1 MIRIVAK
8 KEKDLLFDLPMEQ
21 IMNQEIKWFWVDISE
36 PTPEEASLLLE
47 FFHFHPLAVED
58 CLNELQR
65 PKLEY
70 YEDHQFLVV
79 HAINEQTLKAEE
91 VDVFFGANFIVSFHQ
106 TNLKELD
113 YVYEYVKKTKKPDQM
128 NPMQILYKVMD
139 KLVDTYFPILHRME
153 DTVLALDDELEL
165 EKPKLINELFDIRG
179 EVLRLRKTIVP
190 MRELLYRMLESK
202 RITISDKRKAYFHD
216 IYDHLI
222 KLSETLDSIREM
234 TSDIRDNYISL
245 SSHRMNTIMKTLT
258 VITTI
263 FMPLTFI
270 AGIYGMNFSHMPELH
285 YRYGYFAAVGF
296 MVLIGMSMF
305 LWFKRK
311 GWFDQ
316 K

>member
-1 MIRIVAK
+1 MLRVIAK
-8 KEKDLLFDLPMEQ
+8 REKELVFDVPLEQLKDPD
-21 IMNQEIKWFWVDISE
+21 IKWYWVDISE
-36 PTPEEASLLLE
+36 PDAEEEKLLLE
-47 FFHFHPLAVED
+47 FFQFHPLAVED

-70 YEDHQFLVV
+70 YDDHQFLVV
-79 HAINEQTLKAEE
+79 HAIDEQTMKTDE
-91 VDVFFGANFIVSFHQ
+91 VDIFFGSNFVVSFHLAK
-106 TNLKELD
+106 LKELD
-113 YVYEYVKKTKKPDQM
+113 FVWNYVVNTKKADQI
-128 NPMQILYKVMD
+128 NPMQILYKIMD
-139 KLVDTYFPILHRME
+139 KLVDSYFPILHNME
-153 DTVLALDDELEL
+153 DAVIALDDELEL
-165 EKPKLINELFDIRG
+165 EKPKLINELFDIRA
-179 EVLRLRKTIVP
+179 ELLRLRKTIVP

-202 RITISDKRKAYFHD
+202 RITISDKRKAYFQD

-222 KLSETLDSIREM
+222 KLAETLDSIREM

-270 AGIYGMNFSHMPELH
+270 AGIYGMNFAHMPELN

-296 MVLIGMSMF
+296 MVLIGASMF
-305 LWFKRK
+305 WWFKRK